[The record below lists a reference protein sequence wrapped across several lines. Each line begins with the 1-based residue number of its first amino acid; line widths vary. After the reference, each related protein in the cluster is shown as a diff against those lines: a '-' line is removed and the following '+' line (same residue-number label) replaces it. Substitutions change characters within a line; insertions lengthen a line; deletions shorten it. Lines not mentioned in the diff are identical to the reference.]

1 MSSVEAAST
10 VGEAAMQQAGQ
21 AIQASQALQ
30 AMQAAAMFAATAPQ
44 PDWGAWPSQPLTAH
58 LAVKAELY
66 EGLDNI
72 GRGADEDMPVWD
84 HRQILERASH
94 RQLMVEQTVMLRLSL
109 QKLRQ
114 IEKQSY
120 HQEGRQ
126 DAGTGLASDQDRHV
140 EQYKAEMAAARQV
153 RDEGSQAVIASK
165 YKTARRDWML
175 KAASQSCF
183 AFCEAWWRL
192 PRKL

>member
-1 MSSVEAAST
+1 M
-10 VGEAAMQQAGQ
+10 
-21 AIQASQALQ
+21 L
-30 AMQAAAMFAATAPQ
+30 AATAPQ
-44 PDWGAWPSQPLTAH
+44 PDWGAWPANQLPAQ

-66 EGLDNI
+66 ESLDNI
-72 GRGADEDMPVWD
+72 GRGADEDCAVWE
-84 HRQILERASH
+84 HRQILAASSQ

-109 QKLRQ
+109 AKLRQ

-126 DAGTGLASDQDRHV
+126 DASQGLASDQDRHV
-140 EQYKAEMAAARQV
+140 EQFKAEMATARQT
-153 RDEGSQAVIASK
+153 RDEGTQAVIASR
-165 YKTARRDWML
+165 YRTARRDWML

-192 PRKL
+192 PRRL